1 MIFAPPTQWPSFA
14 EGLRFVHMLGAHVQ
28 ASKTQKRR
36 ARKRRTNER
45 IAADGQQID
54 DRSRNH
60 KRHKRQAPPAEL
72 QQQASSLQL
81 VAAAA
86 GIGANSD
93 RSDWFDEIFGDAV
106 RWRYPPSTFLD
117 PIHECLPPPAG
128 GFRAFGRE
136 PRGSGD
142 GSGGGEGLPRNRTR

>member
-1 MIFAPPTQWPSFA
+1 M
-14 EGLRFVHMLGAHVQ
+14 HMLGAHVE

-117 PIHECLPPPAG
+117 RISTSV
-128 GFRAFGRE
+128 FGRLQVAAE
-136 PRGSGD
+136 LSD
-142 GSGGGEGLPRNRTR
+142 GSIEHQAEEAAAAQVCRSHRTR